1 MANVREFLK
10 SQGLADED
18 ITTLL
23 SKPEYVKV
31 YENMLS
37 EAEGGKTALANAQEM
52 KTQLE
57 QWNQTQVVPYV
68 QKADQRVAEL
78 SAKVAQ
84 QQAYFKQ
91 MKELGYEI
99 PDAYLGDSGTPPPA
113 AAAARTG
120 SDYDPRQDPRLGEYG
135 RSMIS
140 LVSVSDRARDLLGKS
155 LDLDQEYESFE
166 KGADKRP
173 GENLRSYITRK
184 YDLDNLATQRAKA
197 AEEKRIAEYREEG
210 RKAAMAEIQQRQ
222 GNNPDL
228 RTPRPSRF
236 DRILTDESRTATW
249 QTKQGRDQATNQRIQ
264 KYAASGT
271 VQ

>member
-1 MANVREFLK
+1 MADVKAFLK
-10 SQGLADED
+10 AQGIPDED
-18 ITTLL
+18 ITTLM

-31 YENMLS
+31 YENMIA
-37 EAEGGKTALANAQEM
+37 EAEGGKTALANAQAM
-52 KTQLE
+52 KEQLE

-68 QKADQRVAEL
+68 QKADQKVAEL
-78 SAKVAQ
+78 SAEVAKQ
-84 QQAYFKQ
+84 RAYFKQ

-99 PDAYLGDSGTPPPA
+99 PDAYLGDPNPNPNPA
-113 AAAARTG
+113 PAVKSA
-120 SDYDPRQDPRLGEYG
+120 SEYDPRQDPRLGEYG

-140 LVSVSDRARDLLGKS
+140 LVAVSDRARDLLGRS
-155 LDLDQEYESFE
+155 LDLDSEYESFE

-173 GENLRSYITRK
+173 GENLRQYITRK
-184 YDLDNLATQRAKA
+184 YDLDTIAAKKA
-197 AEEKRIAEYREEG
+197 KDAEEKRIAEYREEG
-210 RKAAMAEIQQRQ
+210 RKAALAEIQQRQ

-249 QTKQGRDQATNQRIQ
+249 QTKTGRDQATNQRIQ
-264 KYAASGT
+264 KYAGT